1 MGSCL
6 GILVLP
12 HPLGRVSLSLGV
24 LPWEMG
30 CPLLL
35 GGGQAD
41 RIPGTGA
48 TAMQGLTAPFPHLMP

>member
-12 HPLGRVSLSLGV
+12 PALARVSLSLSV
-24 LPWEMG
+24 FPWEMG

-48 TAMQGLTAPFPHLMP
+48 TAMQGLMAPYLMP